1 VVCVGIVA
9 SSLAATPLSS
19 QTSGRPSGF
28 VSGRVGV
35 NFQAVPDGV
44 SGASVGAGASLGA
57 FITSKWAVEFE
68 PWIPDEIE
76 DPGVRIRTLLFS
88 GSAVRFFDDE
98 RRGPYIL
105 VGLTAARIEFGS
117 PRRRRSDIAGG
128 VQLGAGSAIRLD
140 ERAMVAPEV
149 RVNVIDGGVFLI
161 RPNVA
166 FLYTFP

>member
-1 VVCVGIVA
+1 
-9 SSLAATPLSS
+9 
-19 QTSGRPSGF
+19 
-28 VSGRVGV
+28 
-35 NFQAVPDGV
+35 V